1 MVASVAEKELRRA
14 GDVAAQSREPVP
26 LVPPPPCNR
35 TGLFSVMLPL
45 SVCEPWLL
53 LSGAIAGNEAKR
65 RRQAGGIVRSVID
78 DDVAPH
84 DRARRRAGEAE
95 RKGSC

>member
-1 MVASVAEKELRRA
+1 MLPLKVVK
-14 GDVAAQSREPVP
+14 PVP

-35 TGLFSVMLPL
+35 AGLFSVMLPL
-45 SVCEPWLL
+45 RVWTFVPLL
-53 LSGAIAGNEAKR
+53 VSGAIAGNEAKR
-65 RRQAGGIVRSVID
+65 RRQARGIVRSVID

-95 RKGSC
+95 RKGIVDQVRIVGGHSRA